1 MSGAPKVLVEA
12 AAFPTI
18 GRGTHLHFMG
28 IGGIG
33 MSGLAEICLER
44 GCIVSGCDAKLNPI
58 ARRLQER
65 GASITIGHEARHV
78 AHETDGVIYSAAVS
92 AQEPEL
98 LEARTRGIPVISR
111 GALLAELAAKQT
123 LIAIAGAHGKTTT
136 SGMASQLLLQA
147 GWDPTV
153 VVGGVMVSIGTN
165 ARHGQ
170 GAYFVAETDESD
182 GSFLHLSPHVAIVT
196 NIDREH
202 LNHYRTFERLTEAFR
217 QFVHQLV
224 PGGTLIRCYDD
235 PLIRDTLTASTQI
248 SYGFHPEADVTAQ
261 RISLNGHGSYFHA
274 MYRGRELGR
283 FVLRVPGRHN
293 ILNALAIVSLGL
305 ALDVPLVTVREALEN
320 FQGTRRRF
328 QVLRLPG
335 NIWFVEDYAHHPSEI
350 RATLAADVI
359 EGRHRLVVFQPHR
372 FSRTQSLEQEF
383 AACFDRADG
392 VIITDIY
399 SAFEPPIPGVSGERL
414 ADLLKAHGHPCVRYV
429 PKTELSSYVSRIMQ
443 GGDTIFFLG
452 AGDIGEVCHALAA
465 RLYAPGRAA
474 R

>member
-1 MSGAPKVLVEA
+1 MSQAPSAFLEA

-44 GCIVSGCDAKLNPI
+44 GCIVSGCDTKLNPI

-78 AHETDGVIYSAAVS
+78 AHETDAVIYSAAVS

-98 LEARTRGIPVISR
+98 LEARTRGIPAISR
-111 GALLAELAAKQT
+111 GAFLAELAAKQT
-123 LIAIAGAHGKTTT
+123 LVAVAGAHGKTTT

-165 ARHGQ
+165 ARDGH

-182 GSFLHLSPHVAIVT
+182 GSFLHLAPHIAIVT

-202 LNHYRTFERLTEAFR
+202 LNHYRTFERLVEAFQ
-217 QFVHQLV
+217 QFVSQLA

-235 PLIRDTLTASTQI
+235 PLIRQTLTAPTQI
-248 SYGFHPEADVTAQ
+248 SYGFHLDADVTAR

-274 MYRGRELGR
+274 AYKGRELGR
-283 FVLRVPGRHN
+283 FFLRVPGRHN
-293 ILNALAIVSLGL
+293 ILNALAIVSLGIG
-305 ALDVPLVTVREALEN
+305 LDLPLVTVREALAN

-335 NIWFVEDYAHHPSEI
+335 NIWFIEDYAHHPAEI
-350 RATLAADVI
+350 QATLAADTI

-414 ADLLKAHGHPCVRYV
+414 ASLLKAHGHPCVRYV
-429 PKTELSSYVSRIMQ
+429 PKADLSSHVSRIMQ
-443 GGDTIFFLG
+443 AGDTIFFLG
-452 AGDIGEVCHALAA
+452 AGDIGDMCHALAA
-465 RLYAPGRAA
+465 RLYSPGRIA